1 MVLKFRLNV
10 LKGIFEHVDELRS
23 KPSQCENKS
32 ELELK
37 YVYLNR
43 NVEHI
48 MCFSMLIMNIIHTCY
63 VLNEEL

>member
-10 LKGIFEHVDELRS
+10 MKGIFEHVDGLRS
-23 KPSQCENKS
+23 KPSKCENKS

-37 YVYLNR
+37 YAYLNR

-48 MCFSMLIMNIIHTCY
+48 ICHAHYEQNTC
-63 VLNEEL
+63 LLCSE